1 MRKWS
6 HIFDRSHFNTYIL
19 HSPDSRLTSSTWA
32 FYKHFSLSQS
42 SFVSYFTAIGSSHLG
57 SIRSIFLR
65 PFESHFTSRSP
76 GDHLAVDVGNRDNNI
91 VERSFDVYL
100 TNRLHHNHALLGF
113 IFSFLSHCRLII

>member
-6 HIFDRSHFNTYIL
+6 HIFDRSNFNTYVL
-19 HSPDSRLTSSTWA
+19 HSPDSRLTSSSWA
-32 FYKHFSLSQS
+32 FHKNFSLSHS
-42 SFVSYFTAIGSSHLG
+42 SFVSYFTAVGSSHLG

-65 PFESHFTSRSP
+65 PFKSHFTSRCP
-76 GDHLAVDVGNRDNNI
+76 GDNLAIVVSNRDNNI

-100 TNRLHHNHALLGF
+100 TNRLHHNNALLGF